1 MEIINYKS
9 ANEIKCSQCPLEWWK
24 SNNLM
29 YPTLNIFAKKYL
41 ISQAISV
48 SSERVFST
56 ANNILTDS
64 RNSLSGDMVDKLIFI
79 HHNT

>member
-1 MEIINYKS
+1 
-9 ANEIKCSQCPLEWWK
+9 
-24 SNNLM
+24 M
-29 YPTLNIFAKKYL
+29 YPTLNILAKKYL
-41 ISQAISV
+41 ISQETSV

-64 RNSLSGDMVDKLIFI
+64 RNSLSDDMVDKLIFI